1 MAGIQASIQKRAVFG
16 MARAYSWLP
25 SLFAQNFQNPGDSGI
40 RQALKAIFDK
50 SLYLNN
56 NQISTEEWKN
66 IKLPYSIERVHISG
80 NPITDLETNKKYP
93 YLEAIFEE

>member
-1 MAGIQASIQKRAVFG
+1 MV
-16 MARAYSWLP
+16 
-25 SLFAQNFQNPGDSGI
+25 SL
-40 RQALKAIFDK
+40 RV
-50 SLYLNN
+50 LYLNN

-93 YLEAIFEE
+93 YLEVIFEE